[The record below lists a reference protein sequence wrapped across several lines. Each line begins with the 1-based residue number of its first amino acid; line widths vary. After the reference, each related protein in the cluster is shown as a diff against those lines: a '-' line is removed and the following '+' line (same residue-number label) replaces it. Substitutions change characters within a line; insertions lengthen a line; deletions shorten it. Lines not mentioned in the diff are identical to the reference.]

1 MEPIRT
7 DFSGYEGNYMA
18 IDLRTGQAVMADDD
32 CNRLADCMI
41 AEGANRHASIRP
53 VTAPDEPQYV
63 GLG

>member
-1 MEPIRT
+1 
-7 DFSGYEGNYMA
+7 MA

-32 CNRLADCMI
+32 YNRLADCMI
-41 AEGANRHASIRP
+41 AEGANRRASIRP